1 MFRSVAIAVI
11 MTISLLPP
19 SQAQQRQVLNSD
31 RQGDYYSGSIKLANG
46 SKTLIP
52 YWTARIQTSKLNCRV
67 EPGASKLV
75 LMQFKP
81 GEVIPADPGTDKFGE
96 AIVRDTQG
104 SPWLRVKMLDNQGIA
119 RSSCFVRANKQYIE
133 PSNKQI

>member
-1 MFRSVAIAVI
+1 MFRSFAIAVI
-11 MTISLLPP
+11 ATISLLSP
-19 SQAQQRQVLNSD
+19 SFAQQRQSLNSD
-31 RQGDYYSGSIKLANG
+31 RQGDYNSASIKVANG
-46 SKTLIP
+46 KITPVP
-52 YWTARIQTSKLNCRV
+52 YWTASIRTAKLNCRV

-81 GEVIPADPGTDKFGE
+81 GEIIPADPGTGE

-133 PSNKQI
+133 PSNK

>member
-11 MTISLLPP
+11 ATISLLPP
-19 SQAQQRQVLNSD
+19 SLAQQRQILNSD
-31 RQGDYYSGSIKLANG
+31 RQGDYNSGSVKAPNG
-46 SKTLIP
+46 STNPIP
-52 YWTARIQTSKLNCRV
+52 YWTARIRTAKLNCRV

-81 GEVIPADPGTDKFGE
+81 GEIIPADPGTGTGE

-104 SPWLRVKMLDNQGIA
+104 SPWLRVKMLDSQGIA

-133 PSNKQI
+133 PSNK